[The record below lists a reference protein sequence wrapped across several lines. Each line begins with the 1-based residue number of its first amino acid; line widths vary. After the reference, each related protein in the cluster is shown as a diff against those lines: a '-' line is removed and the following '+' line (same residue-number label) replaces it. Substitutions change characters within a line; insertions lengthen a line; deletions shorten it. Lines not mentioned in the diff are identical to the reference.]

1 MSLLVRDPGPCSL
14 VVDLGRPGHRSRGVP
29 LGGAADRAALMQA
42 NGLVGNPPDAAGL
55 EFALVGPTLEAQV
68 DIGAVVFGAPF
79 PIQLN
84 GQSTTCGTSFN
95 LPAGSVLKIGS
106 APVGLRGYL
115 AVRGGIKNKLIL
127 GSHTTLE
134 PLQRG
139 TVLPCETGRVSI
151 RSLAE
156 PQLSYSSNQNV
167 QPIRCLLGAQSDWFT
182 MAEFFGPVFQ
192 VTPASNRMGIRL
204 QGKPLTRPQREM
216 VSEPVCPG
224 SVQVVN
230 DGQCIVLG
238 VDGQTIGGYPKVGQ
252 VVSADL
258 DRLGQLRP
266 GQRLV
271 FERVDMDRAEHLCH
285 ERERRLANV
294 LTRLTAG
301 LV

>member
-1 MSLLVRDPGPCSL
+1 
-14 VVDLGRPGHRSRGVP
+14 
-29 LGGAADRAALMQA
+29 MQA
-42 NGLVGNPPDAAGL
+42 NGLVGNAPDVAGL

-79 PIQLN
+79 PVQVNRQPIAN
-84 GQSTTCGTSFN
+84 GTTFN
-95 LPAGSVLKIGS
+95 VPTGSVLKIG
-106 APVGLRGYL
+106 AAAAGLRGYL
-115 AVRGGIKNKLIL
+115 AIRGGIHSKLIL
-127 GSHTTLE
+127 GSRSSFE

-139 TVLPCETGRVSI
+139 DVLPCESGRVAR

-156 PQLSYSSNQNV
+156 PLVSYSTDPV
-167 QPIRCLLGAQSDWFT
+167 PPPIRCMPGAQADWFT
-182 MAEFFGPVFQ
+182 LPEFFGPEFL

-238 VDGQTIGGYPKVGQ
+238 VDGQTIGGYPKVAQ
-252 VVSADL
+252 VITADL

-266 GQRLV
+266 GQRVV
-271 FERVDMDRAEHLCH
+271 FEMIGLDRAEFLRQ
-285 ERERRLANV
+285 ERERRLAIL
-294 LTRLTAG
+294 LTRLAAG
-301 LV
+301 HV